1 MSAMTS
7 NERSLDESEK
17 TCFDYVKEESLD
29 KLEAF
34 FKKLNKKK
42 PKKLQESLN
51 QTDDDKMTLLMWAC
65 DRGSLPIVKFLV
77 ELGSDLNLQDV
88 DGQSCL
94 HYAVSC
100 EHADIVRF
108 LLQSKSVNRDL
119 QDSDGVVAMDSTD
132 NKEIKDLFV

>member
-1 MSAMTS
+1 MTS

>member
-29 KLEAF
+29 KLEAA
-34 FKKLNKKK
+34 FKKLNKK

-88 DGQSCL
+88 EGQSCL

-108 LLQSKSVNRDL
+108 LLQSKSMNRDL